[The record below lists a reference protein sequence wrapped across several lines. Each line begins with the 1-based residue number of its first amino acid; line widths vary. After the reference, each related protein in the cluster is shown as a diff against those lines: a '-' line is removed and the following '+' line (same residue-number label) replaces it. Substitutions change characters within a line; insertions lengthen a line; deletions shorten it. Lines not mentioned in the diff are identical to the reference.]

1 MVPLVVV
8 TSRVASGLFWVNLIG
23 LESTDMSGH
32 SKWSKIK
39 RKKGANDA
47 KRSKV
52 WARITRDLMI
62 AAREGGGNPDMN
74 ARLGL
79 AVEKAKAENMPK
91 DNIDRAI
98 KRGTGEIEGADY
110 VEVTYEGY
118 GPHGVAFFVEVLT
131 DNTNRSV
138 AEIRHLFSKMG
149 GNLGTSGSVAFQFD
163 RKGVIE
169 IPTGS
174 ISESDL
180 FDIVAEAGAE
190 DLETDEDMYTITTS
204 VESFGTVVS
213 ALGDADVETE
223 STGLIRVP
231 TTTTSLAVDEAGK
244 VLRLIEMLED
254 LPDVQ
259 AVFTTLELDEA
270 ALEAIS

>member
-1 MVPLVVV
+1 
-8 TSRVASGLFWVNLIG
+8 
-23 LESTDMSGH
+23 MSGH

-74 ARLGL
+74 ARLAL
-79 AVEKAKAENMPK
+79 AIDKAKAENMPK

-110 VEVTYEGY
+110 VEATYEGY

-138 AEIRHLFSKMG
+138 ADIRHLFSKMG

-163 RKGVIE
+163 RKGLIE
-169 IPTGS
+169 IPVTAL
-174 ISESDL
+174 SEADL
-180 FDIVAEAGAE
+180 FDLVADAGAE
-190 DLETDEDMYTITTS
+190 DLESDEDVYTITTS
-204 VESFGTVVS
+204 VESFGPVMS
-213 ALGDADVETE
+213 ALNDAGIEPETA
-223 STGLIRVP
+223 GLIRVP
-231 TTTTSLAVDEAGK
+231 TATTALPSDEASK
-244 VLRLIEMLED
+244 VLRLMEMLED
-254 LPDVQ
+254 HQDVQ
-259 AVFTTLELDEA
+259 AVFTTLELDDA
-270 ALEAIS
+270 AMAAMS